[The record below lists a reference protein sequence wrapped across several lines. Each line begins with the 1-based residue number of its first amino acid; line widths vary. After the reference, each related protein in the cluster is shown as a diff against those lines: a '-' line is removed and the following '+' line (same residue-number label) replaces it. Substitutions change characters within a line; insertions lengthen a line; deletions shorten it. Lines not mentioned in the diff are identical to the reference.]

1 MSSIDDEE
9 ADMNSSC
16 AAVSQILL
24 SLEDSLLNSPH
35 NKLSSP
41 PRSVVDCENV
51 LRNHDSESTVD
62 GASLAL
68 DDNRLVSASP
78 VAANDRDRQVTDT
91 TQRSD
96 IDDCDET
103 QYVEQ
108 CCGGGLGLVSLLGL
122 DHTYVSVD
130 QTENSV
136 SASPLAANDHDRQ
149 VTDTTQISDIDD
161 CDETQYV
168 EQCCGGGLGLV
179 PLLGLDHTYV
189 SVDQTENSVSA
200 SPLAANDHNRQVTDT
215 TQRSDIDDCDE
226 TQYVEQ
232 CCGGRLGLVSLL
244 GLDHTYVSVDQTE
257 NSVALSVNNS
267 PSLLD
272 VSKLLQFKSSTNST
286 TGTTAV
292 TSSAAVDTAAETL
305 MRDVSTELQGQMRPE
320 INELDTCNT
329 VAAVCS
335 VNDSH
340 LTCVCS
346 DDNPHVQLCGSGTS
360 NDLLLAAVS
369 SHSATH
375 YEVMGMS
382 NKGRPS
388 PVAVASH
395 VECTSSLSYAGIQ
408 VN

>member
-62 GASLAL
+62 GASLAM

-78 VAANDRDRQVTDT
+78 VAANDRD
-91 TQRSD
+91 
-96 IDDCDET
+96 
-103 QYVEQ
+103 
-108 CCGGGLGLVSLLGL
+108 
-122 DHTYVSVD
+122 
-130 QTENSV
+130 
-136 SASPLAANDHDRQ
+136 
-149 VTDTTQISDIDD
+149 
-161 CDETQYV
+161 
-168 EQCCGGGLGLV
+168 
-179 PLLGLDHTYV
+179 
-189 SVDQTENSVSA
+189 
-200 SPLAANDHNRQVTDT
+200 RQVTDT